1 MSLTEYESPF
11 WVIFGD
17 TVRLWESANWWRIF
31 CVCMCVV
38 FLNRTTFESA
48 EMPQSLSNHDITK
61 PAQLSQ
67 HLM

>member
-31 CVCMCVV
+31 LCVYVCV
-38 FLNRTTFESA
+38 FFK
-48 EMPQSLSNHDITK
+48 QDYI
-61 PAQLSQ
+61 
-67 HLM
+67 